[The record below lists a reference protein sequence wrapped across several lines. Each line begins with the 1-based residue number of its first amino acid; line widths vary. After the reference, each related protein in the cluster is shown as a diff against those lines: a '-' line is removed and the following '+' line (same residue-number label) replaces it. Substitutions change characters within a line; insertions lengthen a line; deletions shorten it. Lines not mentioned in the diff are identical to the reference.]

1 MRRRQKVVAE
11 ATGFVICRRHGPAMP
26 APQARHEAHP
36 LPSCLRFFP
45 SDSLSLRASSKTLS
59 WAGLDSNQRR
69 RLPVVLQTTLH
80 FGNHFQSLRALWQRK

>member
-1 MRRRQKVVAE
+1 MRQRQKVVAE

-45 SDSLSLRASSKTLS
+45 SNGLSGPLAK
-59 WAGLDSNQRR
+59 
-69 RLPVVLQTTLH
+69 QTH
-80 FGNHFQSLRALWQRK
+80 EYDVAFFP

>member
-45 SDSLSLRASSKTLS
+45 SDGLEREQLACSRFFFGGESFRKRTFSSPQSTYPVLEFYTCRLRSIELS
-59 WAGLDSNQRR
+59 
-69 RLPVVLQTTLH
+69 
-80 FGNHFQSLRALWQRK
+80 